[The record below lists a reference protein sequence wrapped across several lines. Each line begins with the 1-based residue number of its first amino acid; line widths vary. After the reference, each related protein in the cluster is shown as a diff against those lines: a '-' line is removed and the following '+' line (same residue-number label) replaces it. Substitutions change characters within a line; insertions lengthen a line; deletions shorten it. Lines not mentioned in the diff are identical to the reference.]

1 MTKNPPPFY
10 KSRLMFTNFCQF
22 LEENKNEFGDFYKY
36 KGLMNFYFIN
46 KPEEVKKILIGTNK
60 DFSKKTKLIRGMHNI
75 LGESIIISDYEQW
88 KPRRRL
94 MNPFFTKKNSL
105 SMFSL
110 MKMKITEVIQEVEA
124 TTLHDTPTSYDISHL
139 FNDLIIRI
147 IGHAFFNKSM
157 QQDVK
162 SIENWLNTMRDYARN
177 PPLPILSHPN
187 APTPSNLR
195 MKKARSAFL
204 SYVNDIIVERQ
215 ESKEE
220 YNDLLGKILNK
231 VSETEDHNIT
241 FDENDMIM
249 EIMNTIIAGHDT
261 TSNTIGWLLLT
272 LSRNQDKYDTLQ
284 KEIDQAFEEQ
294 NLSSKVVME
303 LEYLDCCIR
312 EAMRLVPPGWALT
325 RRNLEKI
332 TLGDIPIKKNSTLI
346 FCPLFIHRDPRYWE
360 KPDDFMPERFAP
372 DNAHKLHPDAYMPFG
387 GGQRFCIG
395 MHFAMVEMKIV
406 LAMMLQKFRFIE
418 DPDFV
423 EEPIYS
429 ITTYPLNGIKMKILK
444 R

>member
-1 MTKNPPPFY
+1 
-10 KSRLMFTNFCQF
+10 MFTDFCRF
-22 LEENKNEFGDFYKY
+22 LEENKNEYGDFYQY
-36 KGLMNFYFIN
+36 KGLMNFYFVN
-46 KPEEVKKILIGTNK
+46 KPEEAKRILIGTNK
-60 DFSKKTKLIRGMHNI
+60 DFSKKTKLTRGMHNV
-75 LGESIIISDYEQW
+75 LGESIIISDFEQW

-110 MKMKITEVIQEVEA
+110 MKMKIAEVIEEVEEA
-124 TTLHDTPTSYDISHL
+124 TNTETPTPYNIYHL

-157 QQDVK
+157 QEDVK
-162 SIENWLNTMRDYARN
+162 NIENWLNTMRDYAKN

-187 APTPSNLR
+187 APTPSNIR

-204 SYVNDIIVERQ
+204 SYVNDIIKERQ

-220 YNDLLGKILNK
+220 YNDLLGKILSLA
-231 VSETEDHNIT
+231 SETEEHDIT

-249 EIMNTIIAGHDT
+249 EVMNTIIAGHET
-261 TSNTIGWLLLT
+261 TANTIGWLLLI
-272 LSRNQDKYDTLQ
+272 LSRNQDKYDKLQ
-284 KEIDQAFEEQ
+284 REIDEAFGKEYP
-294 NLSSKVVME
+294 SSKRVME
-303 LEYLDCCIR
+303 LEYLDWCIK
-312 EAMRLVPPGWALT
+312 EAMRLIPPAWVLT
-325 RRNLEKI
+325 RRNFEDI
-332 TLGDIPIKKNSTLI
+332 TLSDTHIKKDSTLI
-346 FCPLFIHRDPRYWE
+346 FCPRFIHRDPRYWE
-360 KPDDFMPERFAP
+360 NPNEFMPERFSP
-372 DNAHKLHPDAYMPFG
+372 DNAHNLHPDAYMPFG

-395 MHFAMVEMKIV
+395 MHFAMVEMKIT

-418 DPDFV
+418 DPTFK

-444 R
+444 RRL